1 MLCRNLSGWNMRSTR
16 EVAVRLVEQVFQG
29 GAYSNLLLNKCL
41 REQNFS
47 DLDRKFLTELVY
59 GTVKACGTLDW
70 YLAQVVTQ
78 PLTKLE
84 TLILADLRVALFQI
98 LYMDRVPSA
107 VAVDEAVKVA
117 KSVAN
122 FGAAQL
128 VNGVLR
134 NFLRRQEEFQLP
146 DKEADRLALTLWHP
160 KELVK
165 KWLKY
170 YGSEAVQTLCEFNN
184 SPAPVCL
191 RTNTLKLTRE
201 ALGAKLQNL
210 GVEFEFSKIAPEGIV
225 CKNIPSLQQMLQN
238 CAGDFYIQD
247 ESSMLVAPLL
257 APEPGDK
264 VLDLCSAP
272 GGKTTHLAQLMQNQG
287 CVVACDIHP
296 HRLQLME
303 ENAKNLGISIIETR
317 LNDGTVRNED
327 FVGAFDKVLVDAP
340 CSGLGV
346 LRRRAEA
353 RWRKKR
359 ADLKIFPP
367 LQSAILAQAAEYVKA
382 GGVMVYST
390 CTIEQSE
397 NHYVVEKF
405 LTEHQDFSLVSE
417 KQLLPH
423 IDGVDGFYLAKL
435 VKK

>member
-1 MLCRNLSGWNMRSTR
+1 MVSTR
-16 EVAVRLVEQVFQG
+16 ETAVRLVEQVFQG
-29 GAYSNLLLNKCL
+29 GAYSNLLLNKYL
-41 REQNFS
+41 REHNLS
-47 DLDRKFLTELVY
+47 PLDRKFLTELVY

-70 YLAQVVTQ
+70 YLSQVVTQ

-84 TLILADLRVALFQI
+84 PLVLADLRVALFQI
-98 LYMDRVPSA
+98 LYMDRVPAA

-117 KSVAN
+117 KVVAN

-134 NFLRRQEEFQLP
+134 NFLRQKDTFVLP
-146 DKEADRLALTLWHP
+146 DKEADRLALELWHP

-170 YGSEAVQTLCEFNN
+170 YGVEATEKLCKFNN
-184 SPAPVCL
+184 SPAPLCL
-191 RTNTLKLTRE
+191 RTNTLKLSRE
-201 ALGAKLQNL
+201 ALATKLQSL
-210 GVEFEFSKIAPEGIV
+210 GVELELSKLAPEGIV
-225 CKNIPSLQQMLQN
+225 CRNVPSLTELLKT

-257 APEPGDK
+257 APQPGDK

-272 GGKTTHLAQLMQNQG
+272 GGKTTHLAQLMENQG
-287 CVVACDIHP
+287 LIVACDVHP
-296 HRLQLME
+296 HRLQLLE
-303 ENAKNLGISIIETR
+303 ENAKVLGITIIQTQ

-359 ADLKIFPP
+359 GDLKIFPP
-367 LQSAILAQAAEYVKA
+367 LQSAILAQAAEYLKP
-382 GGVMVYST
+382 GGTLVYST

-397 NHYVVEKF
+397 NHYVVAKF
-405 LTEHQDFSLVSE
+405 LEEHGDFQLISE
-417 KQLLPH
+417 QQLLPQV
-423 IDGVDGFYLAKL
+423 DGVDGFYLAKL